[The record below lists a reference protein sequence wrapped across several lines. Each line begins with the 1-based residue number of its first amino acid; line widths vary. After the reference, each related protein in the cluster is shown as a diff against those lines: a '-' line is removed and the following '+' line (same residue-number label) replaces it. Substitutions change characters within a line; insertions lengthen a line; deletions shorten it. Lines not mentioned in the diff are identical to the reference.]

1 MQINEAGWI
10 LNRIKPKKTTS
21 KPPQT
26 SDNKENILKAVRE
39 ITSYLQW
46 ENNLN
51 DSKFLIRSYECQKK
65 VVHHFSNDSE
75 INTYHEKKSFGHLWV
90 AAKII
95 HMLPFIRMV
104 MTNSEHSGH
113 NITLLASIFH
123 LKIITDQP
131 TGPCQV
137 GQGRG
142 QWWGRRVIWLRSLL
156 HEGLSI

>member
-1 MQINEAGWI
+1 M
-10 LNRIKPKKTTS
+10 
-21 KPPQT
+21 
-26 SDNKENILKAVRE
+26 RE

-131 TGPCQV
+131 TGPE
-137 GQGRG
+137 
-142 QWWGRRVIWLRSLL
+142 INPINK
-156 HEGLSI
+156 LSYDWKQTLYFCGKKKKEM